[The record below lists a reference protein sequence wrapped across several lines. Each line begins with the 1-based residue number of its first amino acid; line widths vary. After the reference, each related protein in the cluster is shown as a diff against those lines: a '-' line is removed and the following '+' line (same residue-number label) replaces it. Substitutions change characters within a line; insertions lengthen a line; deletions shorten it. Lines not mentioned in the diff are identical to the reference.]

1 VKCVLHLCFAYP
13 SWARVTRMS
22 LENNPNLLPD
32 ASLGRRLLALVIDWT
47 MCRLIAA
54 LLSPSVIPDN
64 TFSTLI
70 IFFLEV
76 CLFTITFQAS
86 AGQRIMAIKVVTY
99 PDQRR
104 VRPTKVILRTVLIC
118 LVLPAVFTKDGRAL
132 HDHFA
137 NSQTVRE
144 RY

>member
-1 VKCVLHLCFAYP
+1 M
-13 SWARVTRMS
+13 SWEGM
-22 LENNPNLLPD
+22 PNLLPE

-47 MCRLIAA
+47 MCRLIAG

-70 IFFLEV
+70 IFYIEV
-76 CLFTITFQAS
+76 FLFTIAFGAS

-99 PDQRR
+99 PDQQR
-104 VRPTKVILRTVLIC
+104 VKVGRIVLRTFLIC
-118 LVLPAVFTKDGRAL
+118 LVLPAVFTNNGRPL

>member
-1 VKCVLHLCFAYP
+1 M
-13 SWARVTRMS
+13 SWEGM
-22 LENNPNLLPD
+22 PNLLPE

-47 MCRLIAA
+47 MCRLIAG

-70 IFFLEV
+70 IFYIEV
-76 CLFTITFQAS
+76 CLFTVAFGAS

-99 PDQRR
+99 PDQQR
-104 VRPTKVILRTVLIC
+104 VKVGRIVLRTFLIC
-118 LVLPAVFTKDGRAL
+118 LVLPAVFTNNGRPL

-137 NSQTVRE
+137 NSQTVRG

>member
-1 VKCVLHLCFAYP
+1 
-13 SWARVTRMS
+13 
-22 LENNPNLLPD
+22 
-32 ASLGRRLLALVIDWT
+32 LALVIDWT

-54 LLSPSVIPDN
+54 LLSPSVIPYN

-70 IFFLEV
+70 IFYLEV

-104 VRPTKVILRTVLIC
+104 VRPTKILLRTLLIC
-118 LVLPAVFTKDGRAL
+118 LVLPAVFTNNGRAL
-132 HDHFA
+132 HDHFT

>member
-1 VKCVLHLCFAYP
+1 M
-13 SWARVTRMS
+13 SWEGM
-22 LENNPNLLPD
+22 PNLLPE

-47 MCRLIAA
+47 MCRLIAG

-70 IFFLEV
+70 IFYIEV
-76 CLFTITFQAS
+76 CLFTIAFSAS

-99 PDQRR
+99 PDQQR
-104 VRPTKVILRTVLIC
+104 VKFGRIVLRTFLIC
-118 LVLPAVFTKDGRAL
+118 LVLPAVFTNNGRPL

>member
-1 VKCVLHLCFAYP
+1 M
-13 SWARVTRMS
+13 SWEGT
-22 LENNPNLLPD
+22 PNLLPE

-47 MCRLIAA
+47 MCRLIAG

-70 IFFLEV
+70 IFYIEV
-76 CLFTITFQAS
+76 CLFTIAFGAS

-99 PDQRR
+99 PDQQR
-104 VRPTKVILRTVLIC
+104 VKVGRIVLRTLLIC
-118 LVLPAVFTKDGRAL
+118 LVLPAVFTNNGRPL

-137 NSQTVRE
+137 HSQTVRE

>member
-1 VKCVLHLCFAYP
+1 MVA
-13 SWARVTRMS
+13 RMS
-22 LENNPNLLPD
+22 WENNPNLLPD

-132 HDHFA
+132 HEPNGKRALLSLIDVA
-137 NSQTVRE
+137 S
-144 RY
+144 

>member
-1 VKCVLHLCFAYP
+1 M
-13 SWARVTRMS
+13 SWEGT
-22 LENNPNLLPD
+22 PNLLPE

-47 MCRLIAA
+47 MCRLIAG

-70 IFFLEV
+70 IFYIEV
-76 CLFTITFQAS
+76 CLFTIAFSAS

-99 PDQRR
+99 PDQQR
-104 VRPTKVILRTVLIC
+104 VKVGRIVLRTLLIC
-118 LVLPAVFTKDGRAL
+118 LVLPAVFTNNGRPL

>member
-1 VKCVLHLCFAYP
+1 M
-13 SWARVTRMS
+13 SWEAT
-22 LENNPNLLPD
+22 PNLLPE

-47 MCRLIAA
+47 MCRLIAG

-70 IFFLEV
+70 IFYIEV
-76 CLFTITFQAS
+76 CLFTIAFGAS

-99 PDQRR
+99 PDQQRA
-104 VRPTKVILRTVLIC
+104 KVGRIVLRTFLIC
-118 LVLPAVFTKDGRAL
+118 LVLPAVFTNNGRPL